1 MQAIA
6 AENAAHG
13 VSLTV
18 LARTEHNRR
27 SDQRAESSPE
37 RGRPPALFGHFG
49 DRIDRKATL
58 VALVTMGISTVA
70 IGALPSCR
78 TIGVAAT
85 LLLALCRFGRVWG
98 PATDGTATISPERLR

>member
-1 MQAIA
+1 
-6 AENAAHG
+6 
-13 VSLTV
+13 
-18 LARTEHNRR
+18 
-27 SDQRAESSPE
+27 
-37 RGRPPALFGHFG
+37 LFGHFG

-98 PATDGTATISPERLR
+98 PGDGWDGYYLAGAAALTFTGLLAARNAKDDEL